1 MPIDALTA
9 VVLDVER
16 HAAATGWDQP
26 PRIYGVVSTAELVD
40 QEPHLADELGLTADS
55 STLTPLDQGELPWH
69 GSLEESLAR
78 LAWPEAVLGAVLVT
92 ERVVASEDDGPR
104 RLTTTA
110 DGDGADELRLVVGV
124 LRDGQRMCAV
134 RFRSADDETAVLSGA
149 DIAPALSEQLAA
161 TLDD

>member
-1 MPIDALTA
+1 MPVDPLTA

-16 HAAATGWDQP
+16 HAASTGWDQP
-26 PRIYGVVSTAELVD
+26 ARIYGVVSTAQLVD

-92 ERVVASEDDGPR
+92 ERVVAGEDGPQ
-104 RLTTTA
+104 RLTTA
-110 DGDGADELRLVVGV
+110 PEGDGADELRIVVGV
-124 LRDGQRMCAV
+124 LRDGGRMCAV
-134 RFRSADDETAVLSGA
+134 RFRSADEESSVLSGA
-149 DIAPALSEQLAA
+149 DIAPELSEQLAA
-161 TLDD
+161 TLLD